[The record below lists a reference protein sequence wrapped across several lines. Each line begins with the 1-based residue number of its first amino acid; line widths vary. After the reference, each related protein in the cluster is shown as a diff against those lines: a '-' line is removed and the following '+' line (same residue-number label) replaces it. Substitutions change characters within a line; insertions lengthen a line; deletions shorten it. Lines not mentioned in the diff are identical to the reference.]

1 MIKTKKQNMIAKKQ
15 REMKMTKAKIK
26 KKLAKGTAAVLNATL
41 RVDANSTSCMGIYQ
55 PKAPE
60 ELSRFRKTK

>member
-1 MIKTKKQNMIAKKQ
+1 MQ
-15 REMKMTKAKIK
+15 RTKIK
-26 KKLAKGTAAVLNATL
+26 KRIAKEVAATLGVTL

-60 ELSRFRKTK
+60 ELSRFRKKR

>member
-1 MIKTKKQNMIAKKQ
+1 
-15 REMKMTKAKIK
+15 MTKAKIK